1 MPYLG
6 KDKECAGLQRPVQPI
21 SLRQMGTSSPNRFGA
36 KPASILIVLGG
47 DQLYRTSTGRIKI
60 AGISDVDG
68 LLPEALP
75 TKRLNLS
82 LHLDFLL
89 MMLKQQGGGGNL
101 SAFDCILNLVSE
113 PDRSPDTLEALRL
126 LLRGYGG
133 RVINRPEAVLRTSR
147 DEVARILCGLPGLIV
162 PRVLR
167 LRGGDPDAALDAVT
181 SAGLNFPLI
190 VRHPATHRGETMVLV
205 EDEVQFRSAVADDRE
220 YFAIE
225 YVDYRVADGLF
236 HKYRMWSFGG
246 RQVFRHL
253 AVTAHWNVHIAD
265 GTAFMIDRPD
275 LIEEEMRLME
285 RREGAFPD
293 HVHAIV
299 AEIGER
305 LGLDCF
311 GVDFGF
317 HPDGR
322 MVLFEANASMTF
334 FPLVPHPRFE
344 FRGKLLGPAQDS
356 FMAMLGLHG

>member
-1 MPYLG
+1 
-6 KDKECAGLQRPVQPI
+6 
-21 SLRQMGTSSPNRFGA
+21 MGTSPPNLPDA
-36 KPASILIVLGG
+36 KPASVLVVIGG
-47 DQLYRTSTGRIKI
+47 DRLYRSSTPGRVRIT
-60 AGISDVDG
+60 GLSDVDG
-68 LLPEALP
+68 LLPKTVR

-82 LHLDFLL
+82 MDLEPLL
-89 MMLKQQGGGGNL
+89 MMLKQQDGGGNL
-101 SAFDCILNLVSE
+101 SAFDCVLNLVSE
-113 PDRSPDTLEALRL
+113 PDHSPDTLEALRL

-133 RVINRPEAVLRTSR
+133 RVINRPEVVLRTSR
-147 DEVARILCGLPGLIV
+147 DEVANVLRGISGLIV

-167 LRGGDPDAALDAVT
+167 FRGGEPDAALDAVT
-181 SAGLNFPLI
+181 GAGLSFPLI
-190 VRHPATHRGETMVLV
+190 VRHTASHRGQTMVLA

-225 YVDYRVADGLF
+225 FVDYRLADGLF
-236 HKYRMWSFGG
+236 RKYRIWSFGG

-253 AVTAHWNVHIAD
+253 AVTTHWNVHIAD
-265 GTAFMIDRPD
+265 GMAFMIDRPE

-293 HVHAIV
+293 RVHAIV

-322 MVLFEANASMTF
+322 MVLFEANAAMTF

-356 FMAMLGLHG
+356 FMAMLGLHGSGSG